1 MQSPSLTGMFE
12 LHPSYHQPMRRVGS
26 LLLLLALIQLLAWMT
41 PPQFDAGGIRG
52 YLPLHVLFE
61 IASIVV
67 SIMVFTVG
75 WNAHSH
81 LLPGNIALLACM
93 FFAIGWLDFFHTV
106 SYQGMPDFYTPNN
119 ADKQLNYWL
128 AARLLSAIALFVV
141 AIRPWQPFASTRSRY
156 ILMAALVS
164 LTLLINWLVLF
175 HQEALPRTFIEGQG
189 LTPLKKNLEYL
200 SIALNVV
207 TALLLWNKMRQPQSF
222 NVPLL
227 FSAVCVMGMGEFF
240 FTLYT
245 TMTGGYNVLGHIYKA
260 ISYLL
265 IYRAIVIEAI
275 EEPYK
280 KLSEA
285 QNELETEVAMRT
297 NALSIADAANQAL
310 QLNESRFKS
319 LLTLGQSATHLRER
333 ELLQLGLEEAQRL
346 TRSEVAYLHYI
357 NDDQETIELVTW
369 SATTLKHCTAAHDSH
384 YPVAQAGI
392 WADTVRFKQP
402 VIHNDYQHMEGR
414 AGYPEGHFPLTRHVG
429 VPVLEGSQVRMV
441 MGIGNKSAPYDDTDV
456 LQLQLIGDNL
466 WKLVILQRTM
476 AELEHARDQA
486 QAASRAKSTFLANMS
501 HELRTPMNGVMGM
514 VDMALRRATDPQQI
528 DWLNKSKSSAQHLL
542 AVINDILDISKI
554 EADRL
559 TLETIHF
566 KFSEV
571 LENLLSLLGHKAQE
585 KQIKL
590 LVDLDPEVSHQA
602 FLGDPLRLGQ
612 ILLNL
617 AGNALKFTDH
627 GSITVRAR
635 RLDDSPEGVLLRIEV
650 TDTGIGIAPEDQE
663 RLFTA
668 FEQADGSMTRK
679 YGGTGLG
686 LVISKRLV
694 HLMGG
699 EIGVTSTP
707 GQGSTFW
714 FTVRLGKS
722 TDAVLPAPTFTGK
735 SADERLLDEYAG
747 TRILLAEDE
756 PINQEVSRGLLEDA
770 GLIVDLAEDGLQ
782 ALELAKQN
790 TYALILM
797 DMQMPHLN
805 GIEATMAIRALPA
818 YAQTPILA
826 MTANAFD
833 EDRQVCLDAGMNDH
847 ITKPVD
853 PDKLYETLLAW
864 LEKRGD
870 QSAA

>member
-1 MQSPSLTGMFE
+1 MFE
-12 LHPSYHQPMRRVGS
+12 LHHSYRHPMRRVGG
-26 LLLLLALIQLLAWMT
+26 LLLLLALLQLLAWLT

-52 YLPLHVLFE
+52 YLPLHILFE
-61 IASIVV
+61 VASIVV

-75 WNAHSH
+75 WNAHSRK
-81 LLPGNIALLACM
+81 LPGNIVLLACM

-128 AARLLSAIALFVV
+128 AARLLSAIALFVT
-141 AIRPWQPFASTRSRY
+141 AIRPWQPLTSPRSRY
-156 ILMAALVS
+156 LLLGSLIS

-175 HQEALPRTFIEGQG
+175 HQEDLPRTFIQGQG

-200 SIALNVV
+200 SIALNVI
-207 TALLLWNKMRQPQSF
+207 TATLLWKRMRQPQPF

-227 FSAVCVMGMGEFF
+227 FGAVCVMGMGEFF

-245 TMTGGYNVLGHIYKA
+245 TMTGGYNVLGHIYKVV
-260 ISYLL
+260 SYLL

-275 EEPYK
+275 EEPHR
-280 KLSEA
+280 KLAEA
-285 QNELETEVAMRT
+285 QHELRAEVAMRT
-297 NALSIADAANQAL
+297 DALAVAEAANQAL
-310 QLNESRFKS
+310 QLNESRFQS
-319 LLTLGQSATHLRER
+319 LLTLEQSAADLREH

-346 TRSEVAYLHYI
+346 TQSKVAYLHYI

-369 SATTLKHCTAAHDSH
+369 SANTLKHCTAAHDSH

-392 WADTVRFKQP
+392 WADTVRLKQP

-414 AGYPEGHFPLTRHVG
+414 RGYPEGHFPLARHVG
-429 VPVLEGSQVRMV
+429 VPVLEGTKVRMV
-441 MGIGNKSAPYDDTDV
+441 IGVGNKAEPYDKTDV
-456 LQLQLIGDNL
+456 LQMQLIGNNL
-466 WKLVILQRTM
+466 WNLVSLQRTM
-476 AELEHARDQA
+476 AELKNACDKA
-486 QAASRAKSTFLANMS
+486 QAASLAKSTFLANMS

-528 DWLNKSKSSAQHLL
+528 DFLKKSKGAAQHLL

-554 EADRL
+554 EADHL
-559 TLETIHF
+559 TLEAIHF

-571 LENLLSLLGHKAQE
+571 LRNLLSVLGHKAHE

-590 LVDLDPEVSHQA
+590 LFDLDPEVSRQA

-617 AGNALKFTDH
+617 ASNALKFTDH
-627 GSITVRAR
+627 GSITVRV
-635 RLDDSPEGVLLRIEV
+635 RLLEDSPDSVLLRIEV
-650 TDTGIGIAPEDQE
+650 TDTGIGIAAEDVN
-663 RLFTA
+663 RLFNA

-686 LVISKRLV
+686 LVISKRLAQ
-694 HLMGG
+694 LMGG
-699 EIGVTSTP
+699 GIGVTSTP

-714 FTVRLGKS
+714 FTVRLGKGADI
-722 TDAVLPAPTFTGK
+722 TEPAVAQNIL
-735 SADERLLDEYAG
+735 SAEERLRVQYAK
-747 TRILLAEDE
+747 THILLAEDE

-770 GLIVDLAEDGLQ
+770 GLVVDLAKDGME
-782 ALELAKQN
+782 ALALARQN
-790 TYALILM
+790 RYDLILM
-797 DMQMPHLN
+797 DMQMPNLN
-805 GIEATMAIRALPA
+805 GVDATRQIRNLPG
-818 YAQTPILA
+818 YDKTPILA

-833 EDRQVCLDAGMNDH
+833 EDRQICLEAGMNDH
-847 ITKPVD
+847 IGKPVD
-853 PDKLYETLLAW
+853 PDKLFETLLKW
-864 LEKRGD
+864 LSKSR
-870 QSAA
+870 A